1 MFVAP
6 GLHRDAHQCVLV
18 AARRAL
24 AAQAHPCTARC
35 AANRLLA
42 VPALLYAIN
51 NYLKFSM
58 QVGQWRSKLRE

>member
-1 MFVAP
+1 MYRSMRSFLA
-6 GLHRDAHQCVLV
+6 DAYH
-18 AARRAL
+18 
-24 AAQAHPCTARC
+24 
-35 AANRLLA
+35 NRLLA